1 MSGSA
6 GGTFAQ
12 QASSL
17 DKPLDILVGTPVKI
31 MQQAEK
37 KNLYFG
43 DVQYVVLDEADTM
56 FDKGFGPEVRAVLK
70 PVRSKDKPAECTLVL
85 ATLTS
90 VR

>member
-1 MSGSA
+1 
-6 GGTFAQ
+6 
-12 QASSL
+12 
-17 DKPLDILVGTPVKI
+17 

-37 KNLYFG
+37 RNLFFG

-70 PVRSKDKPAECTLVL
+70 PVRSKENPAQCTLVL

-90 VR
+90 VRPPFKNGIAGCDTCRFDSQQNPIPDSPWSR